1 MKDFIEYIVQTL
13 VDRPKDVRVTG
24 IDGDRTAIF
33 ELRCNPQDLGKV
45 IGQRGANRQRYS
57 NVAEHDGGKA
67 GPKGHARNRR
77 INDLTPCSI

>member
-1 MKDFIEYIVQTL
+1 MKSFVEYIVQAL

-45 IGQRGANRQRYS
+45 IGKRGQAVSAIRTLLNTMAAKQGR
-57 NVAEHDGGKA
+57 KA
-67 GPKGHARNRR
+67 MLE
-77 INDLTPCSI
+77 IVE